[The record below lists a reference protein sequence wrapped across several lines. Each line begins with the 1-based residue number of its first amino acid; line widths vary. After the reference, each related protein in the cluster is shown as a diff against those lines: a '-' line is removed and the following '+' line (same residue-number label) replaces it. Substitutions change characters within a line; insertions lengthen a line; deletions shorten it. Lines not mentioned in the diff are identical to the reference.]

1 MSESRGRAKGQG
13 PRRTRS
19 TGASDTRTRKDLTS
33 SARPGL
39 GKSADKMTEVPRLN
53 LDMTPFKDAKLPIIW
68 VLGGPGSGKGTQCV
82 KIVEKFGYTHISSGD
97 LLRAEVASGSELGKS
112 CEAIMKS
119 GSLVPTGVIMDLM
132 KKAIL
137 EAVATSKGYLIDG
150 LPRELGQAK
159 IFEEEISTCALVLNF
174 EVSDETLKARL
185 LERGKGSGRVDDQ
198 NLDTIL
204 ARIETFHNISE
215 PVIKQY
221 ASLCKTI
228 NAERPVDEVFADVET
243 ILKALA

>member
-1 MSESRGRAKGQG
+1 MTSTESIIPSGG
-13 PRRTRS
+13 PHTDPA
-19 TGASDTRTRKDLTS
+19 GY
-33 SARPGL
+33 SACQ
-39 GKSADKMTEVPRLN
+39 KWEVPRLN
-53 LDMTPFKDAKLPIIW
+53 LDMTPFKEAKLPIIW

-97 LLRAEVASGSELGKS
+97 LLRAEVASGSDLGKS

-137 EAVATSKGYLIDG
+137 EAVPTSKGYLIDG

-159 IFEEEISTCALVLNF
+159 IFEEEISPCALVLNF

-198 NLDTIL
+198 NIETIL
-204 ARIETFHNISE
+204 ARIETFHQISE

-221 ASLCKTI
+221 SNLCKTI
-228 NAERPVDEVFADVET
+228 SAERAVDEVFADVE
-243 ILKALA
+243 KALSSLA

>member
-1 MSESRGRAKGQG
+1 
-13 PRRTRS
+13 
-19 TGASDTRTRKDLTS
+19 
-33 SARPGL
+33 
-39 GKSADKMTEVPRLN
+39 
-53 LDMTPFKDAKLPIIW
+53 MTPFKDAKLPIIW

-97 LLRAEVASGSELGKS
+97 LLRAEVASGSDLGKS

-198 NLDTIL
+198 NMDTIL

-228 NAERPVDEVFADVET
+228 NAERPVDEVFVDVET
-243 ILKALA
+243 VLKALA